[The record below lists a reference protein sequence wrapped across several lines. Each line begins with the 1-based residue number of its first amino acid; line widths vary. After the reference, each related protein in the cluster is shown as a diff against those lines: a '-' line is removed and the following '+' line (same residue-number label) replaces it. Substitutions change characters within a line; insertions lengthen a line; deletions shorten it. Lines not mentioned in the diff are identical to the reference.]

1 MVELKVQVSV
11 VVGGGNIFRGLEAS
25 AQGIER
31 AVADYM
37 GMLATVINALAL
49 QDAMEKAGVPTRVM
63 SAITMNEVAEPYIRR
78 RAIRHLEKGR
88 VLIFGAGTGS
98 PFFTTDTAAALRATE
113 IGAEAILKGT
123 KVDGIY
129 DRDPVLHPEARKFSR
144 LTYFE
149 VIAKVPAGH
158 GHHRGDHGHGAEHPH
173 RRLQTPGTGKHE
185 KSGARPGS
193 RHRGGEA
200 RAMKDDV
207 LKETRRK
214 MDKVL
219 EAMARDLSRV
229 RTGRASVALLEGI
242 KVDCYG
248 AVMPI
253 AQVASLAAPEP
264 RLLTVQP
271 WDPTV
276 LSDIEKAILKSDLGL
291 TPMNDGKIIRLP
303 IPALTTERRKDLVK
317 MVKKMEEEAKVALR
331 NVRREANEDL
341 KEMKKEKLL
350 PEDEAHKGQDEVQK
364 ITDDYIRKAEAQAA
378 EKEKEI
384 MAF

>member
-1 MVELKVQVSV
+1 
-11 VVGGGNIFRGLEAS
+11 
-25 AQGIER
+25 
-31 AVADYM
+31 
-37 GMLATVINALAL
+37 
-49 QDAMEKAGVPTRVM
+49 
-63 SAITMNEVAEPYIRR
+63 
-78 RAIRHLEKGR
+78 
-88 VLIFGAGTGS
+88 
-98 PFFTTDTAAALRATE
+98 
-113 IGAEAILKGT
+113 
-123 KVDGIY
+123 
-129 DRDPVLHPEARKFSR
+129 
-144 LTYFE
+144 
-149 VIAKVPAGH
+149 
-158 GHHRGDHGHGAEHPH
+158 
-173 RRLQTPGTGKHE
+173 
-185 KSGARPGS
+185 
-193 RHRGGEA
+193 
-200 RAMKDDV
+200 MKDDV

-331 NVRREANEDL
+331 NVRRDANEDL

-350 PEDEAHKGQDEVQK
+350 AEDEAHKGQDEVQK
-364 ITDDYIRKAEAQAA
+364 ITDDFIRKAEGQAA

-384 MAF
+384 MTF

>member
-1 MVELKVQVSV
+1 
-11 VVGGGNIFRGLEAS
+11 
-25 AQGIER
+25 
-31 AVADYM
+31 
-37 GMLATVINALAL
+37 
-49 QDAMEKAGVPTRVM
+49 
-63 SAITMNEVAEPYIRR
+63 
-78 RAIRHLEKGR
+78 
-88 VLIFGAGTGS
+88 
-98 PFFTTDTAAALRATE
+98 
-113 IGAEAILKGT
+113 
-123 KVDGIY
+123 
-129 DRDPVLHPEARKFSR
+129 
-144 LTYFE
+144 
-149 VIAKVPAGH
+149 
-158 GHHRGDHGHGAEHPH
+158 
-173 RRLQTPGTGKHE
+173 
-185 KSGARPGS
+185 
-193 RHRGGEA
+193 
-200 RAMKDDV
+200 MKDDV

-276 LSDIEKAILKSDLGL
+276 LGDIEKAILKSDLGL

-331 NVRREANEDL
+331 NVRRDANEDL

-350 PEDEAHKGQDEVQK
+350 AEDEAHKGQDEVQK
-364 ITDDYIRKAEAQAA
+364 VTDDFIRKAEAQAA